1 MSRLQTLLSNST
13 FAATSRLEFQT
24 VSMKEFLVPVSNH
37 SLNGVIYAVNFLE
50 GKLVEGKHIALGL

>member
-1 MSRLQTLLSNST
+1 LLSNST